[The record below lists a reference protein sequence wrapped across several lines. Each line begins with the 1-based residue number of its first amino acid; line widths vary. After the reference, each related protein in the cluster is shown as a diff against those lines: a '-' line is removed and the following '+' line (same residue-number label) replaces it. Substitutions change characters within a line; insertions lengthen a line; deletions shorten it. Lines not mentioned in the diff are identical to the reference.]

1 MARVHW
7 LFAFALVFAS
17 SHLALAQ
24 TGEAAPYRPAGKVL
38 DDWVT
43 NTEQLVVPAANAMP
57 EDKYSFAPS
66 DGEFH
71 GVRTFAE
78 QVKHL
83 AASNYQLGARILGEQ
98 PPPGT
103 KNETAPDSVKTKAEI
118 MAYLEGSFVC
128 LHRAAVLINDQN
140 QVEPLPGTSGT
151 WQRTRLGL
159 LIDALAHSSNHYGQM
174 VEYLRMNRIVP
185 PASR

>member
-1 MARVHW
+1 MTNVLR
-7 LFAFALVFAS
+7 LFASALLLAG
-17 SHLALAQ
+17 SHVALAQ
-24 TGEAAPYRPAGKVL
+24 TGAGIPFRTPTQVL
-38 DDWVT
+38 DDWVS
-43 NTEQLVVPAANAMP
+43 NTEQLVIPAADAMP
-57 EDKYSFAPS
+57 EDKYSYAPS

-98 PPPGT
+98 PPAGT
-103 KNETAPDSVKTKAEI
+103 KNETAPDTVKTKAEI
-118 MAYLEGSFVC
+118 MAYLEGSFAC
-128 LHRAAVLINDQN
+128 LHRAAAVINEKN
-140 QVEPLPGTSGT
+140 QGEAIPGTSGT

-159 LIDALAHSSNHYGQM
+159 LIDALAHSENHYGQM